1 MGIVIL
7 TRLESSLKKFRLFI
21 NKFKNSLR
29 RVKENT
35 RRGMT
40 NIELITS
47 FKKEMRYGCT

>member
-1 MGIVIL
+1 MGIVLL
-7 TRLESSLKKFRLFI
+7 TRLEISLRKFRLFI

-29 RVKENT
+29 RVKEST

-47 FKKEMRYGCT
+47 FKKEMKYGFT